1 MSAPLWIGVV
11 MCGGIGALARFLIDG
26 AISTAVQREL
36 PVGTF
41 VINVSGAG
49 LLGLLTGL
57 ALSGAAL
64 TLAGTAVLGSYTT
77 FSTWMLET
85 HRLRDE
91 GAFTTAAGNIVISL
105 LAGLGAAALGR
116 YVGAHA

>member
-1 MSAPLWIGVV
+1 VSALLWFGVLV
-11 MCGGIGALARFLIDG
+11 CGGAGALGRFLIDG
-26 AISTAVQREL
+26 AISAAVQREL

-41 VINVSGAG
+41 AINVSGAG

-57 ALSGAAL
+57 ALHGAAL

-91 GAFTTAAGNIVISL
+91 GAFTRAVGNAVISL
-105 LAGLGAAALGR
+105 LVGLGAAALGR
-116 YVGAHA
+116 YVGAHV

>member
-1 MSAPLWIGVV
+1 MSALVWIGVV
-11 MCGGIGALARFLIDG
+11 VCGGVGALGRFLIDG

-49 LLGLLTGL
+49 ILGLLTGL
-57 ALSGAAL
+57 ALSGPAL
-64 TLAGTAVLGSYTT
+64 MLAGTAALGSYTT

-91 GAFTTAAGNIVISL
+91 GAFVRAVGNIVISL
-105 LAGLGAAALGR
+105 LAGLGAAAVGR